1 MIVLCLNFWRTS
13 IVFHR
18 LTLSKA
24 DQPHLKAF
32 QHLQIRSKPLPS
44 LKGPCMIWPPLLPPP
59 LLLTLLWPH
68 WPLYCSRNKQNGIPP
83 KATAPPVLSA
93 WEAFPQDPPTAPSSL
108 PFGSQ
113 PEGPLLKAAFPWLLS
128 SRSPLQHQFFVKK
141 IPLDL
146 VQHPLSSFFLQVFT
160 EHYVFSITVIII
172 LLLITIAKIYW
183 ALHLL
188 CMRHFLRALHI
199 LFH

>member
-24 DQPHLKAF
+24 DQPRLKTF

-59 LLLTLLWPH
+59 LLLTLLWPR

-141 IPLDL
+141 NPSR
-146 VQHPLSSFFLQVFT
+146 SSPTSTQQFLPPSFHRT
-160 EHYVFSITVIII
+160 LCIFHHSHY
-172 LLLITIAKIYW
+172 YPPP
-183 ALHLL
+183 HHH
-188 CMRHFLRALHI
+188 C
-199 LFH
+199 